1 MVHPAAL
8 RTHVRR
14 ALTGTRLVRRWRRQ
28 RGPADRGAVMF
39 WVIPLM
45 VGLVAM
51 AGLIVDGGNAIAAR
65 ERAEDVSQQA
75 ARAGA
80 DALSPLSLHAAV
92 PGALTADRG
101 AAQAAA
107 ERVLAAAGI
116 SNPTVTVDGDSVTV
130 SVTVHEKT
138 QVLSAFGLS
147 EISGS
152 ASSTAT
158 ALHGTTT
165 GGTR

>member
-1 MVHPAAL
+1 M
-8 RTHVRR
+8 RR

-92 PGALTADRG
+92 PGALTADQG
-101 AAQAAA
+101 AAQVAA

-116 SNPTVTVDGDSVTV
+116 SNPRVTVDGDSVTV

-165 GGTR
+165 GGTG

>member
-1 MVHPAAL
+1 
-8 RTHVRR
+8 
-14 ALTGTRLVRRWRRQ
+14 
-28 RGPADRGAVMF
+28 MF

-45 VGLVAM
+45 IGLVAM

-80 DALSPLSLHAAV
+80 DALSPLSLHAGV
-92 PGALTADRG
+92 PGALTADPG

-116 SNPTVTVDGDSVTV
+116 SNPTVKVDGDSVTV

-138 QVLSAFGLS
+138 QVLSAFGLR

-165 GGTR
+165 GGTG